1 MKDGRWKKDETPY
14 LIFQCSKCY
23 QYSYVKTTQNT
34 KKCLRCNRTHQ
45 VQNLLGKGEIVKGMA
60 AAVGRVKMLQ
70 NELARNKLGRDPDL
84 VSEKGFSLPQKD
96 HFMQVSKFTS
106 TDQDFEEEEEEKQY
120 PAFLTMLYELNSSY
134 KNFPLYLINIMAD
147 EKGIPQSVIPSLI
160 RKATREKKLKKM
172 NDLYTYIS

>member
-45 VQNLLGKGEIVKGMA
+45 VQNLFGKGEIVKGMT
-60 AAVGRVKMLQ
+60 AAVERVKMLQ

-96 HFMQVSKFTS
+96 HFMKVTEFTS
-106 TDQDFEEEEEEKQY
+106 TVQDFEEEEKQY
-120 PAFLTMLYELNSSY
+120 PAFLTMLCELNSSY
-134 KNFPLYLINIMAD
+134 KKFPLYLINIMAD
-147 EKGIPQSVIPSLI
+147 EKGIPQPVIPSLI